1 MARITLTVG
10 MFFLLAAACMGQ
22 VRTKSR
28 FILEV
33 NASPPA
39 YGQGELAEKLQIRLS
54 RNPYFEIVVPIEGAA
69 GRPEFPDDSYNTDK
83 LLDYGAELGG
93 RYLLFVDVHNE
104 RVERKKTFG
113 IPLIAQKYQSVGII
127 EGEFRLI
134 DISRSKMLLA
144 EPFHV
149 EKKGPRVI
157 QAYADDN
164 VNDADLFIPAA
175 SKMIFF
181 TQLQDKLA
189 DLLTKKIRAL
199 TNGR

>member
-1 MARITLTVG
+1 MARISVTIGILL
-10 MFFLLAAACMGQ
+10 LLATASLSQ
-22 VRTKSR
+22 VRTKSK

-33 NASPPA
+33 NADTPA
-39 YGQGELAEKLQIRLS
+39 FGQGELAEKLQIRLS
-54 RNPYFEIVVPIEGAA
+54 RNPNFEIVMPIKGTPD
-69 GRPEFPDDSYNTDK
+69 GPEFPDDSYNADK

-93 RYLLFVDVHNE
+93 RYLLFVDVHDE
-104 RVERKKTFG
+104 RVERKKTFS
-113 IPLIAQKYQSVGII
+113 IPLIAQKYQSVGVI

-134 DISRSKMLLA
+134 DISRSKMLIA

-157 QAYADDN
+157 QAYVDDN

-175 SKMIFF
+175 SKVVFF

-189 DLLTKKIRAL
+189 DVLAGRIRAL